1 MNRHSQYHWS
11 VFCVPRRDRQ
21 WRCSAMERKIKYPA
35 RTSTHRPLDQRDDRT
50 ASFEQRRDTNKYIS
64 GRIQPLY
71 NPSTGLNNIIN
82 NSINYIFL
90 RYRCFVIHVALPR
103 AKKQKQE
110 PPKPSYH
117 DVTLPQKQQQQHRPN
132 LSHHMSAKKEK
143 HVRHAATWFAGVS
156 AYAPGDAQ

>member
-1 MNRHSQYHWS
+1 MEMLSHGTENKISGADID
-11 VFCVPRRDRQ
+11 PPAAGPAGRQ
-21 WRCSAMERKIKYPA
+21 
-35 RTSTHRPLDQRDDRT
+35 D

-117 DVTLPQKQQQQHRPN
+117 DVTLPQKQPQQHRPN